1 MIMSEQTP
9 PRVVRHIPKIKKVRF
24 TRLKKILMDKGI
36 SQKDLSKMSDVPEY
50 KISQLCSGKV
60 SNIYL
65 NTAKKICEVLECS
78 LDDAFGDLIH

>member
-1 MIMSEQTP
+1 
-9 PRVVRHIPKIKKVRF
+9 
-24 TRLKKILMDKGI
+24 MDKGI

-60 SNIYL
+60 NNIYL